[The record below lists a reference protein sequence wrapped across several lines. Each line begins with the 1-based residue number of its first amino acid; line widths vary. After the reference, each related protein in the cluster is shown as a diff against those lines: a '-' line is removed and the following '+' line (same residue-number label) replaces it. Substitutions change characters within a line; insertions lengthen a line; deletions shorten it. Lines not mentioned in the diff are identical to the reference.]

1 MDLVIDGATVNAA
14 DVDVVPKWCDEV
26 TILHTGTESGEY
38 FGAEVRIGFIEGEDA
53 IVGNLKENT
62 HMNKYKSAASF

>member
-26 TILHTGTESGEY
+26 TILYTGTESGEY
-38 FGAEVRIGFIEGEDA
+38 FGAEV
-53 IVGNLKENT
+53 
-62 HMNKYKSAASF
+62 